1 MGTQNDGVTKISYEI
16 IGDVTDEQMRYGDYA
31 ISLLVDD
38 VDVTDHGEHEGIEDK
53 LPYICIDMSK
63 HGDEAEFL
71 SSAKCS
77 FIDPTGKSDGNVY
90 QFRLTDKL
98 IALLMRNG
106 EDEAYST
113 PTDYLYKAQNELT
126 IASNLV
132 AAARDDSNYEIAAPH
147 IREFVILACKAVLAK
162 ASPDND
168 LSGRNDVAGLLED
181 ASRHVD
187 VSAVLLGCADEID
200 GWVYGTDID
209 VHDDVVLNVVDV
221 CETLMTTAL
230 MFCDVDIV
238 PMD

>member
-1 MGTQNDGVTKISYEI
+1 MGTQNDGVTKISYEV
-16 IGDVTDEQMRYGDYA
+16 IGDVTDEQARYGDYA

-38 VDVTDHGEHEGIEDK
+38 VDITDHGEHDGIEDR
-53 LPYICIDMSK
+53 LPYVCIDMSK

-77 FIDPTGKSDGNVY
+77 FIDPTGKSDGDVY

-132 AAARDDSNYEIAAPH
+132 AAAHDGSNYYIAAPH
-147 IREFVILACKAVLAK
+147 AREFVALACKAILAK
-162 ASPDND
+162 VNPGDD
-168 LSGRNDVAGLLED
+168 LSRRNDVAGLLED
-181 ASRHVD
+181 ASKHVD
-187 VSAVLLGCADEID
+187 VSAVLIGCADEID
-200 GWVYGTDID
+200 GWDDSHDADSY
-209 VHDDVVLNVVDV
+209 DDVVLNVVDV
-221 CETLMTTAL
+221 CDTLMATAL
-230 MFCDVDIV
+230 MFCEVDIM